1 VTAGGTTIRGRVASM
16 GSPASA
22 GRTAATSPVKVCV
35 SGTTT
40 CAGLD
45 GSGNFVLK
53 GDFAGDVALN
63 ITGPQGNT
71 TLTVPDVQP
80 GETVVV
86 VVDLQGTA
94 AALRIESR
102 QGGSPDD
109 DSEDSVD
116 DDSAD
121 DSSEDDSSEDQDS
134 EDDDSE
140 DEDSEDDES
149 EDDDSEDDDSED
161 DDSEDDDS
169 TDDLSEDNPSGTGR
183 LRS

>member
-1 VTAGGTTIRGRVASM
+1 M
-16 GSPASA
+16 GSPSSA
-22 GRTAATSPVKVCV
+22 GRTAAQSPFKVCV

-45 GSGNFVLK
+45 GSGNFELK
-53 GDFAGDVALN
+53 GDFAGDVALDV
-63 ITGPQGNT
+63 TGPQGTT

-102 QGGSPDD
+102 HGGSPDD
-109 DSEDSVD
+109 ESEDSVD

-140 DEDSEDDES
+140 DQDSEDDES
-149 EDDDSEDDDSED
+149 EDDDSDDDSEDDDSED

-169 TDDLSEDNPSGTGR
+169 TDDLSEDHPSGTGR